1 MKRDL
6 RFVISTHKLRLYL
19 ACLFLICAF
28 SLHTAEFL
36 PFEVQSASA
45 AIIDPDLV
53 LYFDYEDFDGDTVVE
68 KSGRGYDGEIKGKVT
83 QSDDGKFGKAA
94 QFTAGSFLD
103 LNGPNVKPED
113 IPTEGMSIV
122 AWINVEAI
130 SDMAIFNARAADN
143 TWLVHPEARG
153 DGNYRWLNRSA
164 GGTTIFDIR
173 AGKNEANEW
182 VHYAGTFSRADGLA
196 VLYINGTN
204 VGEEKARVGTPI
216 APDWGQGARVGFN
229 IDDAR
234 PFTGLM
240 DDLNIW
246 KRGLTEEEVNG
257 IMNDSVEAFLA
268 VEAQGKLTT
277 TWGRL
282 KTSK

>member
-1 MKRDL
+1 MKWDL
-6 RFVISTHKLRLYL
+6 RFLISTNTPRPYL
-19 ACLFLICAF
+19 VCLFFLCVF
-28 SLHTAEFL
+28 SLQMVGFL
-36 PFEVQSASA
+36 GFGTQIASA
-45 AIIDPDLV
+45 QLLDPDLV

-68 KSGRGYDGEIKGKVT
+68 KSGRGYDGAIQGKVT
-83 QSDDGKFGKAA
+83 QSNDGKFGKAA
-94 QFTAGSFLD
+94 HFASGSFLD
-103 LNGPNVKPED
+103 LDGPNIKPDD

-164 GGTTIFDIR
+164 GGATIFDIR
-173 AGKNEANEW
+173 AGKNKANEW
-182 VHYAGTFSRADGLA
+182 IHYAGTFSRAEGLA
-196 VLYINGTN
+196 ALYINGNN

-234 PFTGLM
+234 PFNGLM

-246 KRGLTEEEVNG
+246 KRGLTEEEVNI

-268 VEAQGKLTT
+268 VEAHGKLAT

-282 KTSK
+282 KASR